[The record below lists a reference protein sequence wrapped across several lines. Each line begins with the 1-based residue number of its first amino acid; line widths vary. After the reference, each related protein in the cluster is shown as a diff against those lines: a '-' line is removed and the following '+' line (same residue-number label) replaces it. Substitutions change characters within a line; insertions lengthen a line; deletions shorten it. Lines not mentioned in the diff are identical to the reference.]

1 MPLRGIVFDFDGV
14 IADTEPSHLAAFQEV
29 LAGAGL
35 TLSSGDYYDR
45 YMGYDDA
52 GTLRALGRDQG
63 RPLDDGEV
71 RRLAAAKARRFEA
84 RVRGGG
90 VLFPGAAACI
100 ERLAAVAPLA
110 IASGALHAEI
120 DAILTAASLRHRFA
134 AIVGAD
140 DVPRSKPAPD
150 TYQRAVEL
158 LGAATAGAD
167 PSGFAAIEDTPWGI
181 AAAHAAGLPCVAVT
195 HSLPAAALAAADAVL
210 GSLDELQPA
219 LFQRLCNPLDA
230 AGRTAR

>member
-14 IADTEPSHLAAFQEV
+14 LADTEPSHLAAFQDV
-29 LAGAGL
+29 LAGSGL
-35 TLSSGDYYDR
+35 TLSTADYYDR
-45 YMGYDDA
+45 YMGYDDVGA
-52 GTLRALGRDQG
+52 LRALGRDQG

-71 RRLAAAKARRFEA
+71 RRLVAAKARRFEA
-84 RVRGGG
+84 RVRGGN

-100 ERLAAVAPLA
+100 ERLAPVAPLG

-120 DAILTAASLRHRFA
+120 DAILAGANVRDRFQV
-134 AIVGAD
+134 IVGAD

-158 LGAATAGAD
+158 LAGAGTGAE
-167 PSGFAAIEDTPWGI
+167 PSACVAIEDTVWGI
-181 AAAHAAGLPCVAVT
+181 EAAHAAGLPCVALT
-195 HSLPAAALAAADAVL
+195 HSYPAAALEAADAVL

-219 LFQRLCNPLDA
+219 FLERLCGRHA
-230 AGRTAR
+230 GAGRTVR